1 MLPTHR
7 GGGESLQLMLLELA
21 RRWHVLG
28 VEPPP
33 LVRHGP
39 SRIMAV
45 DNPKPDG

>member
-1 MLPTHR
+1 VLPTHR
-7 GGGESLQLMLLELA
+7 GGGESLRLMLLELA

-33 LVRHGP
+33 PPLRHGP

-45 DNPKPDG
+45 DNP